1 MEESF
6 QVLLIVYMLLIC
18 VLGSV
23 FNLIALVIFYINF
36 INYSSVLIFF
46 SLSLVN
52 FISSLVLVPIELSKI
67 RNQFYNDEI
76 ICSISYFLKKL
87 FQFES
92 ELLIVLLAL
101 ERYKSTRVT
110 NANQVIDYCALKYDR
125 TKAVTLSFLIS
136 ALFASISFGFHDFDL
151 ESFACK
157 EKKTSNKLAGFHI
170 VTLVLLTIQLVFIVF
185 MFVRV
190 YLMAYKS
197 SMKVSFVSSRRFLS
211 QTSGTSSELAK
222 HSSLVE
228 SIRISNFKRIRNDL
242 RIAKLFILVICFN
255 SI

>member
-125 TKAVTLSFLIS
+125 NLAVTLSFLIS
-136 ALFASISFGFHDFDL
+136 D
-151 ESFACK
+151 
-157 EKKTSNKLAGFHI
+157 
-170 VTLVLLTIQLVFIVF
+170 
-185 MFVRV
+185 VR
-190 YLMAYKS
+190 Y
-197 SMKVSFVSSRRFLS
+197 
-211 QTSGTSSELAK
+211 
-222 HSSLVE
+222 
-228 SIRISNFKRIRNDL
+228 
-242 RIAKLFILVICFN
+242 
-255 SI
+255 